1 MTPTTNQSTDPQG
14 LALKNKARRTM
25 EQLSG
30 LFGQDP
36 TSFSTRADLRQRL
49 LALLE
54 SAPRLATG
62 TPQGAPPIVREAYLT
77 PFKCQ
82 VGDLRFEVLEDDAH
96 AQRASYDVVV
106 LNPWWVDKASPEA
119 LRNDNFAVFR
129 KEIRDQAQPEDPP
142 LCSVGIELH
151 LVGTHRPRLAD
162 YSRIGHAYRK
172 LLLSGTLPNGWRF
185 MDHRYL
191 LVYSQHS
198 QPHEAKWRELV
209 QASWESDVDPRN
221 VRLAWTSPQG
231 TRWSG

>member
-1 MTPTTNQSTDPQG
+1 MSKQGGAGQTSTLRACTAAIAQLTEAFMRDPSAFSKEAE
-14 LALKNKARRTM
+14 LCSSLSSLLLKNPAVAAS
-25 EQLSG
+25 EDSG
-30 LFGQDP
+30 GASLV
-36 TSFSTRADLRQRL
+36 RQ
-49 LALLE
+49 E
-54 SAPRLATG
+54 YP
-62 TPQGAPPIVREAYLT
+62 T

-82 VGDLRFEVLEDDAH
+82 MGDLRFEVLEDNAR
-96 AQRASYDVVV
+96 AQRGSYDLVV
-106 LNPWWVDKASPEA
+106 LNPWWVDKASA
-119 LRNDNFAVFR
+119 KAVKNDDFVVFR

-151 LVGTHRPRLAD
+151 LVRTQRPRLAD
-162 YSRIGHAYRK
+162 YSRIGQAYRK
-172 LLLSGTLPNGWRF
+172 LLLSGSLPGRWRF

-209 QASWESDVDPRN
+209 QAAWESDVDPRN